1 MRSTGYLGPEHSD
14 LDFVTLL
21 YWLQLAMTHNV
32 LLVYRVD
39 GPLDANVPLTV
50 IGSAI
55 YEDITLM
62 NHSCA
67 ANTTR
72 FYQASSILQIISFIC
87 LKEIANLRMAKFLLY
102 PREILPEVRKSACLT
117 GSIITTCQ
125 KTRGWLP

>member
-1 MRSTGYLGPEHSD
+1 MRSTGYLRPEHSD

-72 FYQASSILQIISFIC
+72 FHQASNTILQIISFIC
-87 LKEIANLRMAKFLLY
+87 FKEIANLRMAKLSLC
-102 PREILPEVRKSACLT
+102 PREILPEERK
-117 GSIITTCQ
+117 
-125 KTRGWLP
+125 

>member
-72 FYQASSILQIISFIC
+72 FYQASKILQTRKKWRLRRHFCSLRLPRETSIGI
-87 LKEIANLRMAKFLLY
+87 RMAPELLCL
-102 PREILPEVRKSACLT
+102 EGHEKILNPPLSL
-117 GSIITTCQ
+117 Q
-125 KTRGWLP
+125 

>member
-1 MRSTGYLGPEHSD
+1 MKSKFIAHLSPTPRSAVLVKCMRSTGYLGPEHSD

-39 GPLDANVPLTV
+39 GPLDADVPLTV

-72 FYQASSILQIISFIC
+72 FYQASNTYFTNNIIYLFERIC
-87 LKEIANLRMAKFLLY
+87 K
-102 PREILPEVRKSACLT
+102 P
-117 GSIITTCQ
+117 
-125 KTRGWLP
+125 

>member
-1 MRSTGYLGPEHSD
+1 
-14 LDFVTLL
+14 
-21 YWLQLAMTHNV
+21 MTHNV

-72 FYQASSILQIISFIC
+72 FYQASNTILQIISFIC
-87 LKEIANLRMAKFLLY
+87 FKEIANLANPGWQSCRCVQERY
-102 PREILPEVRKSACLT
+102 CQRR
-117 GSIITTCQ
+117 GSEPVL
-125 KTRGWLP
+125 RDPS

>member
-1 MRSTGYLGPEHSD
+1 MHISPTPRSAVLVKCMRSTGYLGPEHSD

-72 FYQASSILQIISFIC
+72 FYQASNTYFTNHIIYLFERIC
-87 LKEIANLRMAKFLLY
+87 K
-102 PREILPEVRKSACLT
+102 P
-117 GSIITTCQ
+117 
-125 KTRGWLP
+125 